1 MTKKNACTSELA
13 QKKHIKHVTI
23 ISNRYLQDDEQKG
36 GTITRDNA
44 CNTINTKSNDQQTM
58 QIHFNMIKEQCNEK
72 LSIGT

>member
-44 CNTINTKSNDQQTM
+44 CNTINTKSND
-58 QIHFNMIKEQCNEK
+58 
-72 LSIGT
+72 